1 MEQNPSG
8 FANEDEEATYC
19 LSLLRDGDRQ
29 QKIVARE
36 RLSQIF
42 EQRGLLDEAAQCLES
57 NIREGIRDPRVYQRL
72 AGVYRRQG
80 RHELA
85 DEVLLEA
92 RRLAERLQR
101 APQQGA
107 RRGPG
112 GRPARGGP
120 PPAPGVQDVTTRQL
134 PTQGG
139 QASAPVTPPAGG
151 LGAPGVAAA
160 GAALPSAAD
169 AASAPPPDVS
179 RSRAAADNEFELD
192 QPGAAFGGPGRFRD
206 PQAPA
211 GPPVVRPWW
220 VSPVMVILLILFC
233 GPYGLAMMWVSGNYP
248 MKARK
253 TAIAVWA
260 GLVVLIAAAAAVF
273 GQTMVRQQLATAGAG
288 AIAGVPGISGLPP
301 APTPIVFPPASGGLP
316 GTQPGAQAPG
326 KPVLPP
332 GGPGAVPSPPTVPGG
347 SLGTPAGVTISP
359 PGSPG
364 PGAAPAPSPGAPAA
378 EKPSAG
384 PPPAAKPTN
393 GEKVKVIN
401 TGETGANM
409 RERPG
414 ATAPVVKTVPEGSV
428 LTVIGADQQMDGRG
442 WRNVR
447 DEEGKQGWVVGEFLE
462 TAP

>member
-1 MEQNPSG
+1 MEQNPAG
-8 FANEDEEATYC
+8 FASEDEEATYC

-101 APQQGA
+101 GQQQGG

-112 GRPARGGP
+112 GRPVRGGP

-134 PTQGG
+134 PSQSGVPATPGAAPAAG
-139 QASAPVTPPAGG
+139 VPFASPE
-151 LGAPGVAAA
+151 VAAA
-160 GAALPSAAD
+160 R
-169 AASAPPPDVS
+169 AP
-179 RSRAAADNEFELD
+179 RSPAVGPGPGNEFD
-192 QPGAAFGGPGRFRD
+192 FDGPDAFGGPQRG
-206 PQAPA
+206 PGVQAPA
-211 GPPVVRPWW
+211 EPPPDRPWW
-220 VSPVMVILLILFC
+220 LSPAMVVLLILLC
-233 GPYGLAMMWVSGNYP
+233 GPYGLAMMWVRGNYP
-248 MKARK
+248 LKARK
-253 TAIAVWA
+253 TAIGVWA
-260 GLVVLIAAAAAVF
+260 GLVVLFAAAAAVF
-273 GQTMVRQQLATAGAG
+273 GQQMIRQQLSMAT
-288 AIAGVPGISGLPP
+288 PGGLPGVGGVTGLP
-301 APTPIVFPPASGGLP
+301 AAPTPIVFPPVPGG
-316 GTQPGAQAPG
+316 QPGVQIGTPAAG

-332 GGPGAVPSPPTVPGG
+332 GGAGAVPSPPAVAGG
-347 SLGTPAGVTISP
+347 SLGTPSGVTISP
-359 PGSPG
+359 PGAPG
-364 PGAAPAPSPGAPAA
+364 PSASPATAAPA
-378 EKPSAG
+378 EQPSAG
-384 PPPAAKPTN
+384 GQPASKPTN
-393 GEKVKVIN
+393 GEKVKVVN

-414 ATAPVVKTVPEGSV
+414 ATAPVVKTVPEGTV
-428 LTVIGADQQMDGRG
+428 LQVIGADQQMDGRG

-447 DEEGKQGWVVGEFLE
+447 DDEGKQGWIVGEFLE